1 MRQSW
6 RRRRRRRRRGEE
18 EVAVIVA
25 LSLQKHRLLRIF
37 VHILQ

>member
-1 MRQSW
+1 MEEE
-6 RRRRRRRRRGEE
+6 GGKEEE
-18 EVAVIVA
+18 EVVVMVA

>member
-1 MRQSW
+1 MEEEG
-6 RRRRRRRRRGEE
+6 GEE
-18 EVAVIVA
+18 EEEVVVVIVV